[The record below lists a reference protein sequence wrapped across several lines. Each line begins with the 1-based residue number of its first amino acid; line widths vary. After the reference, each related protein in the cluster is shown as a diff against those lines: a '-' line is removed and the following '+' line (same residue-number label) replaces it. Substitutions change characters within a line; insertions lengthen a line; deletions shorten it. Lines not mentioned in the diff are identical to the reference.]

1 MSELPAEIRRLRIA
15 RGMNQS
21 QLAAALRVSKS
32 LVAGFESGR
41 HIPQAD
47 TAETMDKIL
56 DSRDQI
62 QKKSAIA
69 REDRHPWMRSWAEHE
84 RRAILLRSYQPLLVP
99 GLLQSE
105 AYMRLV
111 LETVA
116 GNEGRIDELMRTRL
130 ERQSATL
137 GRDKP
142 VAISAIIG
150 EYALLRG
157 PREVMK
163 DQLGHLV
170 DLGHRPSVRIRVMP
184 DDVGL
189 HTGLGGAF
197 VIANLPD
204 GRRCG
209 YLDNQL
215 KGTVVTSHGEV
226 TDLELA
232 WEAVDGLALPV
243 VQSRDLM
250 LRMIDERK

>member
-1 MSELPAEIRRLRIA
+1 VSELPAEIKRLRIA

-32 LVAGFESGR
+32 LVAGFETAR

-47 TAETMDKIL
+47 TAQNIDKVLGSGDKI
-56 DSRDQI
+56 
-62 QKKSAIA
+62 QKLSAIA
-69 REDRHPWMRSWAEHE
+69 REDRYPWMRSWIEHE
-84 RRAILLRSYQPLLVP
+84 RRAILLRTYQPLLVP

-105 AYMRLV
+105 TYMRAV
-111 LETVA
+111 LGTSA
-116 GNEGRIDELMRTRL
+116 ANEGRIDELVDARL
-130 ERQSATL
+130 ERQAATL
-137 GRDKP
+137 GREKP

-150 EYALLRG
+150 EYALRRG

-170 DLGHRPSVRIRVMP
+170 DLGHRLSASVRVMP

-189 HTGLGGAF
+189 HIGLGGAF
-197 VIANLPD
+197 VIASLPD

-232 WEAVDGLALPV
+232 WEAVDRLALPV

-250 LRMIDERK
+250 LRIIDERN